1 MTKINN
7 KHQNKHHHP
16 VLLESVIELLKPQK
30 GQSYL
35 DMTAG
40 YGGHAA
46 EIIELIGSTGTASLI
61 DRDVFAV
68 QELEKKFAGSRNVEI
83 IHSDYEK
90 AASDLV
96 GRGKQ
101 YDMVLADLGV
111 SSPHLDMPERGFS
124 FKSNGPLDMRM
135 DQQQTTTAADLIKTL
150 TEEELA
156 DVFKRYGE
164 EPQNKRIARELKLLE
179 NLETTDDLVRFLTE
193 EFGEYKARS
202 VMPKVFQAL
211 RIAVND
217 ELGQLE
223 RTLGLLP
230 SLIKKDGRIAIIS
243 FHSLEDRLVKRAFKN
258 ASLGLE
264 PELTLL
270 TKKPIKG
277 KQFDSHP
284 RARSAMLRV
293 AVK

>member
-1 MTKINN
+1 MTKINTQ
-7 KHQNKHHHP
+7 HQNKHHHP
-16 VLLESVIELLKPQK
+16 VLLESVIELLKPQA

-35 DMTAG
+35 DLTAG

-46 EIIELIGSTGTASLI
+46 EIIGIIGSTGTASLI
-61 DRDVFAV
+61 DRDAFAV
-68 QELEKKFAGSRNVEI
+68 QELEKKFAGLKNIEI

-96 GRGKQ
+96 GRGQQ

-124 FKSNGPLDMRM
+124 YKNSGPLDMRM
-135 DQQQTTTAADLIKTL
+135 DQQQATTAADLIKTL

-156 DVFKRYGE
+156 DVLKKYGE
-164 EPQNKRIARELKLLE
+164 EPQNKRIARELKLLD
-179 NLETTDDLVRFLTE
+179 NLETTDDLVKFLTS
-193 EFGEYKARS
+193 EFGEYRAKS
-202 VMPKVFQAL
+202 VMPKVFKAL

-217 ELGQLE
+217 ELGKLE
-223 RTLGLLP
+223 RTLEMLP

-243 FHSLEDRLVKRAFKN
+243 FHSLEDRLVKRAFKS

-277 KQFDSHP
+277 KQLDSHP
-284 RARSAMLRV
+284 RARSAMLRG